1 MLLTL
6 KMIDMNAK
14 HATKAKGII
23 DNPDQDTY
31 RRIRRSIGYLGVGL
45 PILLILFALIPFFKT
60 SVQPSISH
68 FYYTNLREIFTG
80 TLCAVGLFLVRYKGF
95 GNKKWWRNDN
105 LLTNIAGVMAFGVA
119 LVPTDPIAP
128 ATRTTTLIPYDWNF
142 LGGLHFTFAGTLFLS
157 FSILSIC
164 VFTLGQNRDTGI
176 PKSIINE
183 NNIYRICGYSIILF
197 IAMIPICNAL
207 KLFTYSTLVFEALS
221 LFSFGIAWLI
231 KGRALGETGK
241 TGERLYR
248 EHNSK

>member
-1 MLLTL
+1 
-6 KMIDMNAK
+6 MNAK
-14 HATKAKGII
+14 LLTKAKGII
-23 DNPDQDTY
+23 ENPDQDTY
-31 RRIRRSIGYLGVGL
+31 RRIRKSIGYLGVSL
-45 PILLILFALIPFFKT
+45 PILLILFALIPFFQT
-60 SVQPSISH
+60 SIQPSISH

-164 VFTLGQNRDTGI
+164 VFTLGQNRDKGI
-176 PKSIINE
+176 PKSIFNE

-231 KGRALGETGK
+231 KGRALGQTGK
-241 TGERLYR
+241 TGEKLYGER
-248 EHNSK
+248 NR